1 MLRYRLDELGWFQF
15 EALVQSLLKA
25 YIALGIESWGGPGD
39 HGRDAYFEGHLRYP
53 TDETCDGPFLFQVK
67 FVQNANAAGASPQEP
82 LLAAVRAECRRI
94 ERRTAQGAWRGARH
108 YVLLTNVRP
117 ASALREVI
125 RQKLTTSA
133 GPMTVHIHGGTD
145 ICDMLD
151 REPELRK
158 SFPQLLGIADLNY
171 LLSEIVQRDIINRSR
186 YALASARD
194 VAPVFVPTAAYDRA
208 WRVLQKHHFVVLE
221 GPPEMGKTAI
231 AWMVGVVQLTHGRH
245 VVVCDKPDDFF
256 RSIEQAQPQIFIAD
270 DAFGRTE
277 YEPARGRYWEHDL
290 ERVLRGLD
298 AQHWLIWTSR
308 KHILE
313 RALRDLDLQGR
324 ASRFPLPGDVLVD
337 ASQLE
342 LQEKALILYRHAKA
356 TGLARDHVE
365 LVRQYAPLIVQHK
378 SFTPERIRRFVSE
391 CLPACINALR
401 SRGAVGVSQEID
413 EAIRNPTD
421 RMRKTFRA
429 LSPSH
434 KWVLV
439 GLLECGRWPEEQAV
453 RAAYEAHCPAAL
465 RENFSDIVDQ
475 LAESFVNRRSVD
487 DGCFL
492 AWVHP
497 SCRDLVIEELSVDPD
512 LCQEF
517 LRTCSPSG
525 LILAISDRWRSCRQK
540 AASRL
545 LEESDSP
552 ATSY

>member
-1 MLRYRLDELGWFQF
+1 ML
-15 EALVQSLLKA
+15 
-25 YIALGIESWGGPGD
+25 
-39 HGRDAYFEGHLRYP
+39 
-53 TDETCDGPFLFQVK
+53 C
-67 FVQNANAAGASPQEP
+67 
-82 LLAAVRAECRRI
+82 
-94 ERRTAQGAWRGARH
+94 
-108 YVLLTNVRP
+108 
-117 ASALREVI
+117 
-125 RQKLTTSA
+125 
-133 GPMTVHIHGGTD
+133 
-145 ICDMLD
+145 
-151 REPELRK
+151 
-158 SFPQLLGIADLNY
+158 
-171 LLSEIVQRDIINRSR
+171 
-186 YALASARD
+186 SAR
-194 VAPVFVPTAAYDRA
+194 
-208 WRVLQKHHFVVLE
+208 
-221 GPPEMGKTAI
+221 
-231 AWMVGVVQLTHGRH
+231 
-245 VVVCDKPDDFF
+245 
-256 RSIEQAQPQIFIAD
+256 QIFIAD

-525 LILAISDRWRSCRQK
+525 LILAISEAGGAAGRRRLPLMIAEESWTILRRRAIELIAEATPETCCEMLTSISDVMESVEEEGVEGEEESRAHLSSLLEVACTTATDKWDRHSVALSGEQLRSYGT
-540 AASRL
+540 ASTRL
-545 LEESDSP
+545 LVLPKMPDLRASWNDAQQRLRGQLQREAHTYVDTVQLDAWSDLVTAIAMMEPRFMAQQKFPGNYEEALEELFDDIEGELSSVNYEGLCLAGRGEDP
-552 ATSY
+552 RLKTAGLVRPCR